1 MKKIFRWLILGGT
14 LFFLL
19 KAFKDNWLGVSAI
32 RINITGWLILGTATG
47 VTLLAH
53 IWAGWIWT
61 LVLKE
66 LNQSVSCIEFI
77 QVYLKTNIAKYLP
90 GNVWH
95 YYGRIMAA
103 KNANIPTSIATLS
116 VLLEP
121 LLMLAA
127 ALIIIILCSSKL
139 VVNDLKFNLFILQF
153 PGLIVVLCI
162 LHPRFLNP
170 AIQLLDRWKNKKS
183 PEKNQLI
190 DSFIIKNYPLKA
202 LLGEIVFLGL
212 RASGFILTIMALTSV
227 NWQQITL
234 LVGAFSCA
242 WVLGLVIPGA
252 PGGLGVFETIAILL
266 LQYHFPAALVIS
278 AIALYR
284 LISILAETT
293 GAAIAWLLEQISY

>member
-1 MKKIFRWLILGGT
+1 MKKILRWLILGGT

-19 KAFKDNWLGVSAI
+19 KALKDNWLGVSAI
-32 RINITGWLILGTATG
+32 RINITGWLILATATI

-61 LVLKE
+61 WVLRE
-66 LNQSVSCIEFI
+66 LNQSVSAIEFI

-103 KNANIPTSIATLS
+103 KNANIPGNTAALS

-127 ALIIIILCSSKL
+127 ALIII
-139 VVNDLKFNLFILQF
+139 VVFGSQLIVNNLNFNLIILQF
-153 PGLIVVLCI
+153 LVLIIVLGV
-162 LHPRFLNP
+162 LNPRFLNP
-170 AIQLLDRWKNKKS
+170 AIQLLDKWKNKKS
-183 PEKNQLI
+183 AEQNQLI
-190 DSFIIKNYPLKA
+190 DSFIIKRYPLKP
-202 LLGEIVFLGL
+202 LLGELVFLGL
-212 RASGFILTIMALTSV
+212 RASGFILTMLAV
-227 NWQQITL
+227 NSLNWEQIPL

-242 WVLGLVIPGA
+242 WVLGLVVPGA
-252 PGGLGVFETIAILL
+252 PGGLGVFETTAILL

-293 GAAIAWLLEQISY
+293 GAALAWIWERMI